1 MRGPVEDGA
10 PLFLP
15 MNWQS
20 HCASRIFVIMSVIT
34 HESSLQNFH
43 EQLTYVLAN
52 YHNHGKSVNNYNNI
66 VIGGLGGSGIG
77 GRIARLAFMQD
88 MPVPVEVFSEYNLP
102 AYANNKTLVILCSYS
117 GNTEETLSMFAQAQ
131 SRGCEM
137 ICVAAAGQL
146 KSLAENHSLPYY
158 SVALG
163 YQPRM
168 TLGFGLGTLVMIL
181 GELMGKD
188 MSGSLRDIEAMFK
201 SSESIVARAKE
212 MYGIFQSTIAQK
224 FVVVCDLAYEA
235 VAIRFCQQI
244 QENAKGEGFV
254 SVLPEANHNMIES
267 YYEKHDTNFIFL
279 NSGKNVRVN
288 ARFDF
293 LKGVLTDLGNT
304 VYQYPVSD
312 ASLMSQ
318 FEVIHATDWLSIWA
332 SDDKQVDNMQ
342 VGIIMKLKGH
352 LENLK

>member
-1 MRGPVEDGA
+1 
-10 PLFLP
+10 
-15 MNWQS
+15 
-20 HCASRIFVIMSVIT
+20 MSVIT
-34 HESSLQNFH
+34 HELSLQNFH
-43 EQLTYVLAN
+43 EQLTYVLAH
-52 YHNHGKSVNNYNNI
+52 YHKHGKSVSQYNNI

-77 GRIARLAFMQD
+77 GRIARLAFLQE
-88 MPVPVEVFSEYNLP
+88 MPVPVEVFSEYSLP

-137 ICVAAAGQL
+137 ICVAASGKL
-146 KSLAENHSLPYY
+146 KALAETHHLPFY

-188 MSGSLRDIEAMFK
+188 MTATIQDVEAMFK
-201 SSESIVARAKE
+201 SPEAIVARAKE
-212 MYGIFQSTIAQK
+212 MYEVFKPTIAQK
-224 FVVVCDLAYEA
+224 FVVVCDLPYEA
-235 VAIRFCQQI
+235 VAIRFCQEI

-267 YYEKHDTNFIFL
+267 YYEKHDTNFILL
-279 NSGKNVRVN
+279 NSGGNARVN

-293 LKGVLTDLGNT
+293 LKGVLTDLGNV
-304 VYQYPVSD
+304 VYQYPVAD

-318 FEVIHATDWLSIWA
+318 FEVIHATDWLSVWA

>member
-1 MRGPVEDGA
+1 
-10 PLFLP
+10 
-15 MNWQS
+15 
-20 HCASRIFVIMSVIT
+20 MSVIT
-34 HESSLQNFH
+34 HELSLQNFH
-43 EQLTYVLAN
+43 EQLTYVLAH
-52 YHNHGKSVNNYNNI
+52 YHKHGKSVSQYNNI

-77 GRIARLAFMQD
+77 GRIARLAFLQE
-88 MPVPVEVFSEYNLP
+88 MPVPVEVFSEYSLP

-137 ICVAAAGQL
+137 ICVAASGQL
-146 KSLAENHSLPYY
+146 KALAETHHLPFY

-188 MSGSLRDIEAMFK
+188 MAATIQDVEAMFK
-201 SSESIVARAKE
+201 STEAIVARAKE
-212 MYGIFQSTIAQK
+212 MYEVFKPTIAQK
-224 FVVVCDLAYEA
+224 FVVVCDLPYEA

-267 YYEKHDTNFIFL
+267 YYEKHDTNFILL
-279 NSGKNVRVN
+279 NSGGNARVN

-293 LKGVLTDLGNT
+293 LEGVLTDLGNV
-304 VYQYPVSD
+304 VYQYPVAD

-318 FEVIHATDWLSIWA
+318 FEVIHATDWLSVWA